1 VERKYGIKNVINLQN
16 NLLPQMDRINIKPL
30 SVNKAWMGKKF
41 KTADYHSFEKECLYR
56 LPKLPMPKPPF
67 EVTYKFGFSNRNS
80 DLLNPEKLVTDILC
94 KKYNIDDRYIEKMT
108 LTKEIV
114 PKGQEYFEFSI
125 THYATL

>member
-1 VERKYGIKNVINLQN
+1 
-16 NLLPQMDRINIKPL
+16 MDRINIKPL
-30 SVNKAWMGKKF
+30 SVNGAWQGKRF
-41 KTADYHSFEKECLYR
+41 KTPAYHAFEKECLYR

-114 PKGQEYFEFSI
+114 SKGQEYFEFSI